1 MNNKSVMER
10 VKTRLPT
17 FVLAISLLGLWEL
30 LVHIGVLS
38 RAVFPAPSNI
48 IRVIPVTISPLLE
61 YLPRTLITAG
71 IGFSISTTVAFTI
84 AILMDR
90 FEIVAR
96 AVKPLLIIT
105 QAVPTF
111 AIAPMFVI
119 WFGFGITPKVIVVT
133 LICTFPILI
142 GLYEGLTSVRED
154 MLDYM
159 RSINANYIQTLLHL
173 KLPASVPTLFSGLK
187 IAGTYCVTGAVI
199 GEWLAGDGGLGTLM
213 MRYKNA
219 FRYSNMFVVIAAICL
234 FSLGVYYLITLLK
247 VVIQRKIKW

>member
-1 MNNKSVMER
+1 MSNRSISER

-17 FVLAISLLGLWEL
+17 IILAISLLGLWEL
-30 LVHIGVLS
+30 LVNIGVLS

-48 IRVIPVTISPLLE
+48 IRAIPVTVSPLLE
-61 YLPRTLITAG
+61 YLPRTLLTAG
-71 IGFSISTTVAFTI
+71 IGFSISTTAAFTI

-90 FEIVAR
+90 FAVIAR

-159 RSINANYIQTLLHL
+159 RSINANYIKTFFHL

-219 FRYSNMFVVIAAICL
+219 FRYPNMFVVITAICL
-234 FSLGVYYLITLLK
+234 LSLAVYYSISLLK
-247 VVIQRKIKW
+247 RIIQKNVKW

>member
-1 MNNKSVMER
+1 MIEK

-17 FVLAISLLGLWEL
+17 IIFAIALLGMWEL
-30 LVHIGVLS
+30 LVHTDILS
-38 RAVFPAPSNI
+38 RSVFPSPTNI
-48 IRVIPVTISPLLE
+48 FRAVPTTVSPLLGF
-61 YLPRTLITAG
+61 LPQTLTAAG
-71 IGFSISTTVAFTI
+71 IGFAISTAAAFTI
-84 AILMDR
+84 AMLMDR
-90 FEIVAR
+90 FALIAR

-119 WFGFGITPKVIVVT
+119 WFGFGVTPKVIIVT

-142 GLYEGLTSVRED
+142 GLYEGLTSVQED

-159 RSINANYIQTLLHL
+159 RCIKANYIQTFKHL
-173 KLPASVPTLFSGLK
+173 KLPASVQSLFSGLK
-187 IAGTYCVTGAVI
+187 IAGTYCITGSVI

-219 FRYSNMFVVIAAICL
+219 FRYPNMFVVIVAICL
-234 FSLGVYYLITLLK
+234 LSLAFYYSITLLK
-247 VVIQRKIKW
+247 IIIQKNNKW